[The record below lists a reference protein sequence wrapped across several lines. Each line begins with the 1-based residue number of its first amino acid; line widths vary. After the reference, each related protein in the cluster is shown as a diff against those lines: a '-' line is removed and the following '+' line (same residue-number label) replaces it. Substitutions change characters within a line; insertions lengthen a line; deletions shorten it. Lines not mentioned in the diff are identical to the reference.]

1 MSVIVRVEKINTR
14 TCTREIVEEPV
25 AMEAPL
31 NVFVNDKYVITLLAT
46 PKLQKELALG
56 WLFTEGVLQSLDE
69 IKKVVKNQDYV
80 KVMTRQPINGET
92 LRAVG
97 VTKILTTAC
106 GLSVSKFLKTI
117 SEGGK
122 QMVKSDYKVESS
134 DIVKMVQELDK
145 SKLYRSTGGVHAAA
159 LFEEGKLVAF
169 AEDVGRHNAVD
180 KAVGIAIQ
188 SKVKFSRSILVSS
201 GRQPADMVLKAA
213 KMRIP
218 IVVSIAGP
226 IRSGI
231 IAAEKTG
238 VTLVCFVK
246 KQEMK
251 VYTHPGRILMNKRYK
266 SLNSFSL

>member
-1 MSVIVRVEKINTR
+1 MSVVVRVKKIDTR
-14 TCTREIVEEPV
+14 TYARKMVKEPV
-25 AMEAPL
+25 ATEAPL

-69 IKKVVKNQDYV
+69 IKEVVKNQDYV

-97 VTKILTTAC
+97 VTRILTSAC
-106 GLSVSKFLKTI
+106 GLSVSKFLRTI

-122 QMVKSDYKVESS
+122 QMVKSDYKVEAT
-134 DIVKMVQELDK
+134 DIIKMVQELD
-145 SKLYRSTGGVHAAA
+145 SSMLYQSTWGVHVAA

-188 SKVKFSRSILVSS
+188 SKVKFSRSVLVSS
-201 GRQPADMVLKAA
+201 GRQPADMVLKAVN
-213 KMRIP
+213 MGIP
-218 IVVSIAGP
+218 IIVSIAGP

-238 VTLVCFVK
+238 ATLVCFVK
-246 KQEMK
+246 NQEIK
-251 VYTHPGRILMNKRYK
+251 IYTHAGRILLNKK
-266 SLNSFSL
+266 